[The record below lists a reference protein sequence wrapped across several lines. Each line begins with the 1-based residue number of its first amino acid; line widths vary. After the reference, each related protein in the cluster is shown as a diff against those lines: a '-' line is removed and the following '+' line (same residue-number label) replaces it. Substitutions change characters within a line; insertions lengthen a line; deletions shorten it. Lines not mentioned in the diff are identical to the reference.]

1 MYKRKGDKKGFT
13 LQIRCKR
20 KNKTRKMQQLLQA
33 AWEQNLKVR
42 KLLDRRG
49 STLIMKLQQRCN
61 GNGSEMRG
69 YTDVA
74 NYVSNPLSSHVQY
87 TYRPV

>member
-33 AWEQNLKVR
+33 AWE
-42 KLLDRRG
+42 
-49 STLIMKLQQRCN
+49 
-61 GNGSEMRG
+61 
-69 YTDVA
+69 
-74 NYVSNPLSSHVQY
+74 
-87 TYRPV
+87 